1 MRLDAEESALIVIDV
16 QNDFCPGGALAVP
29 SGDAVVAPINRIS
42 SRFRHQV
49 FTQDW
54 HPAGHVSFASS
65 WKGRA
70 VHDLVKTENGEQVL
84 WPDHCVQGSR
94 GADFHPGLVTLGA
107 SVILRKGTRRS
118 LDSYSALFE
127 NDRATPTGLE
137 GWLSSL
143 RIKTLY
149 LAGLATDYCVYYTAL
164 DALRLGFGVVLVEDG
179 LEGVGL
185 PTGSVER
192 ALADLRARGA
202 SFIASSKLED

>member
-42 SRFRHQV
+42 PRFKHQV

-54 HPAGHVSFASS
+54 HPEGHVSFASS

-70 VHDLVKTENGEQVL
+70 VHDLVKTANGEQLL
-84 WPDHCVQGSR
+84 WPNHCVQGSR
-94 GADFHPGLVTLGA
+94 GADFHPELVTLGA
-107 SVILRKGTRRS
+107 SIILRKGTRRG

-137 GWLSSL
+137 GWLGSL

-164 DALRLGFGVVLVEDG
+164 DALRLGFAVVLVEDG
-179 LEGVGL
+179 LMGVGL
-185 PTGSVER
+185 PSGSVER